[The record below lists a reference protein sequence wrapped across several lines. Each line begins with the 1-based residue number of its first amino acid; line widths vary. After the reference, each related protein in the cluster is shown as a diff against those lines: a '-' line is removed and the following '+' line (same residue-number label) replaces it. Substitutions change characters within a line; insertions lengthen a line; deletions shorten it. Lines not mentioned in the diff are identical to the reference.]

1 VSDHSDNQLDSDRKI
16 SGLYRTGSTAQP
28 PAHIDQAIRAKAQ
41 QSAKL
46 TPQRTRSR
54 WAVPVSMAAILV
66 LSVSLISLIHK
77 EAPTVSD
84 INDDI
89 TEKEI
94 APQSPAV
101 TIKQKVQK
109 SKIGLL
115 NDQASPASINESID
129 MSQNDLSVE
138 QKQQKIKPI
147 KPSSSSR
154 NNLASTKTEEEL
166 TADVPM
172 ETNNEMP
179 QQSFQ
184 RIIPQPESQ
193 SSTHELSEIAA
204 ASAEPST
211 ELKRDRHSENNKNC
225 ALLSQN
231 ACLDSEECSLIL
243 DEQKQFVCKRSMN
256 HCDVGFIQRSDTKE
270 SCETKQECVY
280 VSEPCFCPPDI
291 FCVCSGDQLP
301 QCRPQEAN

>member
-1 VSDHSDNQLDSDRKI
+1 VSDHSDNQFDSDRKI
-16 SGLYRTGSTAQP
+16 SALYRTGSTAQP
-28 PAHIDQAIRAKAQ
+28 PEHIDQAIRAKAR

-84 INDDI
+84 INEAI
-89 TEKEI
+89 VEKEI
-94 APQSPAV
+94 LTQSPAV
-101 TIKQKVQK
+101 TVEQKAQK
-109 SKIGLL
+109 STIGIV
-115 NDQASPASINESID
+115 NDQAPPASINESAD

-138 QKQQKIKPI
+138 QKQQKIKSI

-154 NNLASTKTEEEL
+154 HNLASTKTEEEL
-166 TADVPM
+166 TTDVPM
-172 ETNNEMP
+172 ETNNEMT

-193 SSTHELSEIAA
+193 SSTHELSDIAD
-204 ASAEPST
+204 ASIEPST
-211 ELKRDRHSENNKNC
+211 ELKKDRHSENNKNC
-225 ALLSQN
+225 ALLSHN

-243 DEQKQFVCKRSMN
+243 NEQKQLVCKRSMN

-270 SCETKQECVY
+270 SCETKQGCVY
-280 VSEPCFCPPDI
+280 VSEPCFCPPGI
-291 FCVCSGDQLP
+291 FCVCSGGQLSQCQP
-301 QCRPQEAN
+301 QKAH

>member
-1 VSDHSDNQLDSDRKI
+1 MSDHSDNQFDSDRKI
-16 SGLYRTGSTAQP
+16 SALYRTGSTAQP
-28 PAHIDQAIRAKAQ
+28 PEHIDQAIRAKAR

-84 INDDI
+84 INEAI
-89 TEKEI
+89 VEKEI
-94 APQSPAV
+94 LTQSPAV
-101 TIKQKVQK
+101 TVEQKAQK
-109 SKIGLL
+109 STIGIV
-115 NDQASPASINESID
+115 NNQESPASINESID

-138 QKQQKIKPI
+138 QKQQKIKSI
-147 KPSSSSR
+147 NPSSSSQK
-154 NNLASTKTEEEL
+154 NMAPTKTEEEL
-166 TADVPM
+166 TTDVPM
-172 ETNNEMP
+172 ETNI
-179 QQSFQ
+179 QQ
-184 RIIPQPESQ
+184 IIPQPESQ
-193 SSTHELSEIAA
+193 SSTHKLSEIAG
-204 ASAEPST
+204 ASIESST
-211 ELKRDRHSENNKNC
+211 ELKRERHSENNKNC
-225 ALLSQN
+225 ALLSHN
-231 ACLDSEECSLIL
+231 ACLDSEECSLMFN
-243 DEQKQFVCKRSMN
+243 EQKQLVCKRSMN

-301 QCRPQEAN
+301 QCRPQEEN